1 MGPQAEGRPIN
12 PVWST
17 GSPVSQVDP
26 HPIVIEPARAADAP
40 AVIALIGR
48 VFAEYG
54 FSWDPSTEVPD
65 LHDLDRRY
73 GGEAGAFWVARLDGQ
88 VVGSVGV
95 ERLPD
100 GRAELHRLYLD
111 ATLRG
116 RGVGRA
122 LVEAVL
128 GWCRMA
134 GIDRLTLW
142 SDTRFD
148 RAHRLYEGMGFTKIG
163 ERELPDDPND
173 TREFGYERAV

>member
-1 MGPQAEGRPIN
+1 MHGMEHHA
-12 PVWST
+12 
-17 GSPVSQVDP
+17 
-26 HPIVIEPARAADAP
+26 IVIDTARTADAP

-48 VFAEYG
+48 IFTEYN
-54 FSWDPSTEVPD
+54 FVWNPVTEVPD
-65 LHDLDRRY
+65 LFDLERHYREK
-73 GGEAGAFWVARLDGQ
+73 GGAFWVARLDGQ

-128 GWCRMA
+128 GWCRVA
-134 GIDRLTLW
+134 GIKQLTLW

-148 RAHRLYEGMGFTKIG
+148 RAHRLYEGMGFKQTG
-163 ERELPDDPND
+163 EREIPDDPND

>member
-1 MGPQAEGRPIN
+1 MHGMEHHA
-12 PVWST
+12 
-17 GSPVSQVDP
+17 
-26 HPIVIEPARAADAP
+26 IVIDTARTADAP

-48 VFAEYG
+48 IFAEYN
-54 FSWDPSTEVPD
+54 FVWNPVTEVPD
-65 LHDLDRRY
+65 LFDLERHYREK
-73 GGEAGAFWVARLDGQ
+73 GGAFWVARLDGQ

-128 GWCRMA
+128 GWCRAA
-134 GIDRLTLW
+134 GIKQLTLW

-148 RAHRLYEGMGFTKIG
+148 RAHRLYEGMGFTQTR
-163 ERELPDDPND
+163 EREIPDDPND

>member
-1 MGPQAEGRPIN
+1 MSSHG
-12 PVWST
+12 
-17 GSPVSQVDP
+17 
-26 HPIVIEPARAADAP
+26 IVIEPARAADASG
-40 AVIALIGR
+40 VIALIGR
-48 VFAEYG
+48 VFDEYD
-54 FSWDPSTEVPD
+54 FIWNPATEVPD
-65 LHDLDRRY
+65 LFDLESHY
-73 GGEAGAFWVARLDGQ
+73 GGRRGAFWVARLDGQ
-88 VVGSVGV
+88 IVGSVGV

-122 LVEAVL
+122 LVEAVI
-128 GWCRMA
+128 GWCRAA
-134 GIDRLTLW
+134 GVRQLTLW

-148 RAHRLYEGMGFTKIG
+148 RAHRLYEGMGFKKTG

>member
-1 MGPQAEGRPIN
+1 MGAMDPQTIF
-12 PVWST
+12 
-17 GSPVSQVDP
+17 
-26 HPIVIEPARAADAP
+26 IEPARRADTP

-48 VFAEYG
+48 IFAEYN
-54 FSWDPSTEVPD
+54 FIWNPVTEVPD
-65 LHDLDRRY
+65 LFDLERHY
-73 GGEAGAFWVARLDGQ
+73 GGEHGAFWVARLDGQ
-88 VVGSVGV
+88 IVGSVGV

-128 GWCRMA
+128 GWCRAA
-134 GIDRLTLW
+134 GIKQLTLW

-148 RAHRLYEGMGFTKIG
+148 RAHRLYEGMGFTKTG

>member
-1 MGPQAEGRPIN
+1 MDH
-12 PVWST
+12 
-17 GSPVSQVDP
+17 VDSRA
-26 HPIVIEPARAADAP
+26 IVIEPAHAADAP
-40 AVIALIGR
+40 AIIALIGR
-48 VFAEYG
+48 VFAEYD
-54 FSWDPSTEVPD
+54 FSWDPSIEVPD
-65 LHDLDRRY
+65 LFDLRRHY
-73 GGEAGAFWVARLDGQ
+73 GGEAGGFWVARQDGR

-128 GWCRMA
+128 DWCRTA
-134 GIDRLTLW
+134 GVARLILW

-148 RAHRLYEGMGFTKIG
+148 RAHRLYEGMGFAKTG
-163 ERELPDDPND
+163 ERELPDDPNN
-173 TREFGYERAV
+173 TREFGYERPV

>member
-1 MGPQAEGRPIN
+1 MSGVQDREIA
-12 PVWST
+12 
-17 GSPVSQVDP
+17 
-26 HPIVIEPARAADAP
+26 IEPARPSDAP
-40 AVIALIGR
+40 AVVALIGR

-54 FSWDPSTEVPD
+54 FSWDPALEVPD
-65 LHDLDRRY
+65 LLDFDRRY
-73 GGEAGAFWVARLDGQ
+73 AGSAGAFWVARLDGR

-100 GRAELHRLYLD
+100 GQAELHRLYLD

-122 LVEAVL
+122 LVETVL
-128 GWCRMA
+128 GWCRHA
-134 GIDRLTLW
+134 GVHRLTLW

-148 RAHRLYEGMGFTKIG
+148 RAHRLYERMGFRQTA
-163 ERELPDDPND
+163 ERELVDDPND

>member
-1 MGPQAEGRPIN
+1 MGDMDLD
-12 PVWST
+12 V
-17 GSPVSQVDP
+17 
-26 HPIVIEPARAADAP
+26 IVIEPARASDAP

-48 VFAEYG
+48 VFAEYN
-54 FSWDPSTEVPD
+54 FVWTPATEVPD
-65 LHDLDRRY
+65 LFDLERHYR
-73 GGEAGAFWVARLDGQ
+73 EKAGAFWVARLDGQ

-111 ATLRG
+111 STLRG

-128 GWCRMA
+128 GWCRAA
-134 GIDRLTLW
+134 GVKQLTLW

-148 RAHRLYEGMGFTKIG
+148 RAHRLYEGMGFTKTG
-163 ERELPDDPND
+163 ERDLPDDPND

>member
-1 MGPQAEGRPIN
+1 MGD
-12 PVWST
+12 
-17 GSPVSQVDP
+17 VDADA
-26 HPIVIEPARAADAP
+26 IVIEPARAVDAP

-48 VFAEYG
+48 VFAEYD
-54 FSWDPSTEVPD
+54 FSWDPAAEVPD
-65 LHDLDRRY
+65 LFDLERHY
-73 GGEAGAFWVARLDGQ
+73 GGEAGAFWVARLDGR

-95 ERLPD
+95 ERQPH

-128 GWCRMA
+128 GWSRA
-134 GIDRLTLW
+134 RGIAHLTLW

-148 RAHRLYEGMGFTKIG
+148 RAHRLYEAMGFTKTG
-163 ERELPDDPND
+163 ERELPNDPND
-173 TREFGYERAV
+173 TREFGYERPV

>member
-1 MGPQAEGRPIN
+1 
-12 PVWST
+12 
-17 GSPVSQVDP
+17 VDDAR
-26 HPIVIEPARAADAP
+26 IVIGPAHASDAP

-48 VFAEYG
+48 VFAEYH
-54 FSWDPSTEVPD
+54 FSWDPALEVPD
-65 LHDLDRRY
+65 LFDFDRRY
-73 GGEAGAFWVARLDGQ
+73 AGPAGAFWVARLSGH

-122 LVEAVL
+122 LVETVL
-128 GWCRMA
+128 EWCRRV
-134 GIDRLTLW
+134 GVHELVLW

-148 RAHRLYEGMGFTKIG
+148 RAHRLYERMGFVQTG
-163 ERELPDDPND
+163 EREVPDDPND
-173 TREFGYERAV
+173 TREFSYQRAV

>member
-1 MGPQAEGRPIN
+1 M
-12 PVWST
+12 SD
-17 GSPVSQVDP
+17 VDP
-26 HPIVIEPARAADAP
+26 HRIVIERARAADAP
-40 AVIALIGR
+40 AVIALIAR
-48 VFAEYG
+48 VFGEYA
-54 FSWDPSTEVPD
+54 FSWDPATEVPD
-65 LHDLDRRY
+65 LFELDRRY
-73 GGEAGAFWVARLDGQ
+73 GGEVGAFWVARLDGQ

-128 GWCRMA
+128 GWCRAA
-134 GIDRLTLW
+134 GIARLTLW

-148 RAHRLYEGMGFTKIG
+148 RAHRLYEAMGFTKTG
-163 ERELPDDPND
+163 ERDLPDDPND